1 MRTGVFICHC
11 GKNIASSIDID
22 RLKKELSKRVSH
34 VEDYLFLCS
43 EPGQDLVLDRIKSE
57 KLDSVVVANC
67 SPTLHEK
74 TFRDV
79 ASRAGINPYKVEI
92 ANIREQCSWPHQDRK
107 EDCTDKALD
116 IINYTIEKAKR
127 DEPLKPGTTK
137 VVKRALV
144 VGGGI
149 AGIQC
154 ALDIADAGYEVYLV
168 EKDQSIGGRMMQ
180 LSETFPTL
188 DCPQCIE
195 TPKMSDVSLHPRI
208 HLYNYSEVE
217 SIDGFVGSFK
227 VKIKRKAKYIDYD
240 RCNGCGA
247 CEERCP
253 KKVPS
258 EFLEGLGKRK
268 AVYRMFP
275 QAVPNK
281 PVIDAKNCL
290 YFRTGRCRLCEKA
303 CDLKAINFDDVDRYE
318 DIEVGAIVLAT
329 GYELKTDLDELG
341 FGRLKNVVSS
351 LQFELLLSSIGPTTG
366 EVKTSDGK
374 VPESIAFIQCAGS
387 RDPARGVAYCSK
399 VCCMYTAKLAM
410 LYKSEVPDGKA
421 YVFYIDIRS
430 DGKGYEEFVQRAME
444 EQNVLYIRGK
454 VSKVYREGDKLV
466 VMGADTLTG
475 RKIQLHVDMVVL
487 ANAIVP
493 RSSAGDLAK
502 RARIQTD
509 GYGWFTEAHL
519 KLRPLE
525 TNTKGI
531 FIAGAC
537 QFPKDITDTV
547 SQASGAASKV
557 LDIFSHEEL
566 LQEPTVA
573 VVDEDLCT
581 GCGYCEN
588 VCAYNAVEVNPQKK
602 AKVNEALCTGCGAC
616 AATCP
621 SGAIQVKNFTRR
633 QMLSMLDVAEGL

>member
-1 MRTGVFICHC
+1 M
-11 GKNIASSIDID
+11 
-22 RLKKELSKRVSH
+22 
-34 VEDYLFLCS
+34 FLCS
-43 EPGQDLVLDRIKSE
+43 EPGQDLVLDRIKAE
-57 KLDSVVVANC
+57 KLDSVVIANC
-67 SPTLHEK
+67 SPTLHER

-79 ASRAGINPYKVEI
+79 ASRAGINPYMVEI
-92 ANIREQCSWPHQDRK
+92 ANIREQCSWPHQNQIEECTRK
-107 EDCTDKALD
+107 AAD
-116 IINYTIEKAKR
+116 IINYTVEKVAR
-127 DEPLKPGTTK
+127 DEPLSPITTRVIK
-137 VVKRALV
+137 KALV

-168 EKDQSIGGRMMQ
+168 ERDQSIGGRMMQ

-195 TPKMSDVSLHPRI
+195 TPKMSDVSLHPNI

-217 SIDGFVGSFK
+217 SIDGFVGDFK

-240 RCNGCGA
+240 KCNGCGA
-247 CEERCP
+247 CEEKCP
-253 KKVPS
+253 VKVPS
-258 EFLEGLGKRK
+258 EFYEGLGSRK

-281 PVIDAKNCL
+281 PVIDTKNCL
-290 YFRTGRCRLCEKA
+290 YFRTGRCKLCEKA
-303 CDLKAINFDDVDRYE
+303 CDLNAINFEDEDRYE
-318 DIEVGAIVLAT
+318 DINVGAIVMAT
-329 GYELKTDLDELG
+329 GYELKKELDELG
-341 FGRLKNVVSS
+341 YGRLKDVVSS
-351 LQFELLLSSIGPTTG
+351 LQFELLLSSIGPTDG
-366 EVKTSDGK
+366 EVKRPSDGK
-374 VPESIAFIQCAGS
+374 IPKSVAFIQCAGS
-387 RDPARGVAYCSK
+387 RDPARGVSYCSK

-410 LYKSEVPDGKA
+410 LYRDEVKDGGA

-430 DGKGYEEFVQRAME
+430 AGKGYEEFVQRAME
-444 EQNVLYIRGK
+444 ENEVLYIRGK
-454 VSKVYREGDKLV
+454 VSKVYQEGDKLV

-475 RKIQLHVDMVVL
+475 KTVKMAVDMVVL

-493 RSSAGDLAK
+493 RSGATDLAK
-502 RARIQTD
+502 KARIQTD
-509 GYGWFTEAHL
+509 KYGWFTEAHL

-531 FIAGAC
+531 FIAGMC

-557 LDIFSHEEL
+557 LDIFSHDEL
-566 LQEPTVA
+566 YQEPLIA
-573 VVDEDLCT
+573 GVDDDLCT

-588 VCAYNAVEVNPQKK
+588 VCAYNAIEIDPKK
-602 AKVNEALCTGCGAC
+602 RARVNEVLCTGCGAC

-621 SGAIQVKNFTRR
+621 SGAIQLRNFTRR
-633 QMLSMLDVAEGL
+633 QMISMIEAAEGL